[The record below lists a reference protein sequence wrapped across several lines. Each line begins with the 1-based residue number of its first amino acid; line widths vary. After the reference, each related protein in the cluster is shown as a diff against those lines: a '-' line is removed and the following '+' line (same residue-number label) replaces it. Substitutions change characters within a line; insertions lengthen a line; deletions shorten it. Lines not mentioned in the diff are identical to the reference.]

1 MRETAGSG
9 VSGRDPDFWEVPV
22 PPELLDAREGSLVD
36 AFSSPTREGSKRDE
50 WKRRA
55 ARELRVLI
63 ASGLTQR
70 QQKIVELYFFQAR
83 TQVEIA
89 AELGISQQAVSR
101 QLFGVLRN
109 GRRVGG
115 AIRRLR
121 TLCERAGLDPD
132 EWV

>member
-1 MRETAGSG
+1 
-9 VSGRDPDFWEVPV
+9 VSGSDPGFWEVPV
-22 PPELLDAREGSLVD
+22 PPEVLDARGSSLFD
-36 AFSSPTREGSKRDE
+36 ALATSSSDRSTRDE
-50 WKRRA
+50 WRRQA

-70 QQKIVELYFFQAR
+70 QQEIVALYFFDGR

-89 AELGISQQAVSR
+89 AELGISQQTVSR

-109 GRRVGG
+109 GQRVGG

-121 TLCERAGLDPD
+121 VLCERAGLDPD